1 MFLLMPRP
9 RPQPSSS
16 TPRVLKNYLLMTF
29 ANDAIV
35 DIQGDGDV
43 TPREQQKIIE
53 EGTHQPKDV
62 WIVGEKDDDNPAVQQ
77 QISSFFFFGKV

>member
-1 MFLLMPRP
+1 MFLLMLRP
-9 RPQPSSS
+9 RPQPNSS

-43 TPREQQKIIE
+43 TPREQ
-53 EGTHQPKDV
+53 
-62 WIVGEKDDDNPAVQQ
+62 
-77 QISSFFFFGKV
+77 